1 MEPMEVRRAKTS
13 IISRAK
19 QRNLEKVTM
28 ENVDSNQYCV
38 GVRCGALKGGG
49 WGIDGCVCKVR

>member
-1 MEPMEVRRAKTS
+1 MRGAKTS
-13 IISRAK
+13 IVSRAK

-28 ENVDSNQYCV
+28 ENGDAKQHCV
-38 GVRCGALKGGG
+38 GVCCGALKGGG